1 MAGHL
6 LFTVVALTWT
16 PGAAFNLYAAPQSS
30 LYHRGTVGIGAM
42 RTAPNTVSIKAQASA
57 DSASATPAPQQSSI
71 LRLEDMPGIGP
82 ETGNKPWDPLG
93 FANIAA
99 DEASGF
105 GGMNNGGEPRATAIN
120 LAWYRA
126 AELRHGRTAMLATL
140 GWIATKAGLL
150 FTGLD
155 FVNEVKAVD
164 VWGADQFWNSV
175 PLEYKVAFFL
185 PIFIVEWAC
194 ETKEPHYTKT
204 NTPGQFPD
212 FVPENIFWPK
222 EPQKFK
228 DMQTKEL
235 KNGRLAM
242 IAIVS
247 FLSAEAIPGSVP
259 LYPW

>member
-1 MAGHL
+1 MGSTQYVQYNTRL
-6 LFTVVALTWT
+6 KMRVLRFTIAASVVSSTC
-16 PGAAFNLYAAPQSS
+16 AFNSFVPSVTNDR
-30 LYHRGTVGIGAM
+30 RGPIVAHGFGAS
-42 RTAPNTVSIKAQASA
+42 RTSMVAEGLPEQG
-57 DSASATPAPQQSSI
+57 P
-71 LRLEDMPGIGP
+71 LRLQDMPGVGP
-82 ETGNKPWDPLG
+82 ETGGKVWDPLKL
-93 FANIAA
+93 
-99 DEASGF
+99 ASEDSMQQG
-105 GGMNNGGEPRATAIN
+105 IN

-126 AELRHGRTAMLATL
+126 AELRHGRTAMLATV